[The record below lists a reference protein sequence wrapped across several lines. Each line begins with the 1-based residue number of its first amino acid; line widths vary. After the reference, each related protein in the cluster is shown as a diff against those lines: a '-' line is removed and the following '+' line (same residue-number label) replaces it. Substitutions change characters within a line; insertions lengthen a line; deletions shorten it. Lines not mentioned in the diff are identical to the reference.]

1 MGIFAVL
8 RIVFYCL
15 EVCDK
20 SKCKLHL
27 MQICTL
33 VSLDINIYFSRN
45 LPQNSLLE
53 NVSIILQFMYNV
65 RIKINILKGLIVAD
79 QHL

>member
-20 SKCKLHL
+20 SKCKLHI

-33 VSLDINIYFSRN
+33 ITGINIFFSRN

-53 NVSIILQFMYNV
+53 NVAIILQFMYNV
-65 RIKINILKGLIVAD
+65 RNEINILKGLIVAD